1 LADIFTKEKRSKI
14 MAGITGKET
23 EPEILVRKF
32 LFSKGL
38 RFRKNVK
45 KLPGKPDIVLS
56 KYRTVIFV
64 HGCFWHG
71 HSNCKKAT
79 LPKSNNVF
87 WKTKISN
94 NKERDRKTGL
104 ELKKMKWRVIIIWQ
118 CKLRN
123 QEISRKTLHK
133 LFRSFQH

>member
-1 LADIFTKEKRSKI
+1 

-38 RFRKNVK
+38 RYRKNVK

-71 HSNCKKAT
+71 HSDCKKAA
-79 LPKSNNVF
+79 LPKTNNSF
-87 WKTKISN
+87 WKTKILN
-94 NKERDRKTGL
+94 NTERDRSNYLK
-104 ELKKMKWRVIIIWQ
+104 LKKLKWRVIVIWQ
-118 CKLRN
+118 CELRN
-123 QEISRKTLHK
+123 QEIANKTLNR
-133 LFRSFQH
+133 LFRSLQQ